1 MISSDLLSEYTA
13 EIDDLSITLYIP
25 NVESE
30 MIVSTHSSPLLHTHF
45 YIEIFVCTSG
55 ELELLFKDRTVKLA
69 PGDVAL
75 IPSEFSHSAK
85 THDTKHFFTVGML
98 GKQRKEKGSR
108 KTFRAFYDLLNIDQ
122 VRIFRGAV
130 GISLKLRELT
140 NKQTVDR
147 RFLPLRFASILSELS
162 ELTVY
167 EKFGSTASKAK
178 KSISEDTRRFLV
190 IEDIIYNQYAQN
202 VDIHEIANRLFISRR
217 HFDRIV
223 RERYGKTFYELI
235 CETRVTVAEN
245 LLKTTDISIE
255 KIALHV
261 GFSSAASLKRHF
273 FEICGE
279 TPYEFRRKHR
289 THL

>member
-1 MISSDLLSEYTA
+1 MISSDLLLEYTA
-13 EIDDLSITLYIP
+13 EIDDLYITLYIP

-75 IPSEFSHSAK
+75 IPSEFSHSANA
-85 THDTKHFFTVGML
+85 HDTNHFFTVGML

-108 KTFRAFYDLLNIDQ
+108 KTFRAFYDLLNIYQ
-122 VRIFRGAV
+122 VRIFRGATD
-130 GISLKLRELT
+130 ISLKLRELT

-202 VDIHEIANRLFISRR
+202 VDINEIANKLFISRR